1 MRPKNIAMLI
11 FTVFINASFLAS
23 LCTLANAQE
32 PERPILDRT
41 FNAAKETEMQNLK
54 GLAIDKAYRRMQG
67 IDFSKNSDL
76 IHKAVFTA
84 FEKREKKVINYAI
97 NFLKMPRIESI
108 DGRIVSRSEDLYIAK
123 NIFEVFPEQSV
134 DELLRLYGNSDPST
148 KGNIIY
154 AVGKMAGGQAIRNLL
169 IEALDDRTYYDD
181 EETYPEG
188 LSGPPLRI
196 CDLAYNQLVLRY
208 RIRNV
213 LRAIGH
219 AYRID
224 VRDYHINVLKD
235 KLALLP

>member
-1 MRPKNIAMLI
+1 MRPKNIGMLI
-11 FTVFINASFLAS
+11 LTVFINATFLAS
-23 LCTLANAQE
+23 LCILANAQE
-32 PERPILDRT
+32 PESPVLDRT
-41 FNAAKETEMQNLK
+41 FGDATETEMQNLK
-54 GLAIDKAYRRMQG
+54 GLDIDKVYKRLQD
-67 IDFSKNSDL
+67 IDLSKKSDL
-76 IHKAVFTA
+76 MHKAVFTA
-84 FEKREKKVINYAI
+84 LEHREKKAI
-97 NFLKMPRIESI
+97 TYTIHILKLPRTESI
-108 DGRIVSRSEDLYIAK
+108 DGRLVSRSEDLYIAK
-123 NIFEVFPEQSV
+123 KIFEVFPEQAV
-134 DELLRLYGNSDPST
+134 GEALHLYGNSDPST

-154 AVGKMAGGQAIRNLL
+154 AVGNMAGGQAIRNLL

>member
-1 MRPKNIAMLI
+1 MSPKVIIIGIL
-11 FTVFINASFLAS
+11 TSFICVIFLAS
-23 LCTLANAQE
+23 LCTVSNAQE
-32 PERPILDRT
+32 PGKPILDRT
-41 FNAAKETEMQNLK
+41 FDAATEAEMQNLK
-54 GLAIDKAYRRMQG
+54 GLPIDKIFKRLQN
-67 IDFSKNSDL
+67 IDLSKNSDL
-76 IHKAVFTA
+76 MHKAVFTA
-84 FEKREKKVINYAI
+84 FEHRKMDGITFAI
-97 NFLKMPRIESI
+97 HFLKLPRTESR
-108 DGRIVSRSEDLYIAK
+108 DGRLVSRSEDLYIAK
-123 NIFEVFPEQSV
+123 KIFEVFPEQSV

-169 IEALDDRTYYDD
+169 IEALDDRTDYDD

-208 RIRNV
+208 RIKNV

-219 AYRID
+219 AYRIE
-224 VRDYHINVLKD
+224 VRDYHINILKD